1 LINHEAIPID
11 NGAIQNSKPK
21 SKAPCC
27 LKELNIAVPIAVQKT
42 RRTAIP
48 G

>member
-11 NGAIQNSKPK
+11 MGAIQNSKLK
-21 SKAPCC
+21 SKVLFC
-27 LKELNIAVPIAVQKT
+27 LKKLSKAVPIAVQKT
-42 RRTAIP
+42 RKTAIP